1 MPSSTDRSRAPLQI
15 KRRSVNRCA
24 TVWRGP
30 YWIDVRSPHFRGRS
44 GPRWALFTVPP
55 YDVSKIDPVHDMVL
69 LVRSGHQLLHLDTD
83 EEERVSTLL
92 LHVADRLG
100 QPLFTWTRVRGLGR
114 VDLPGAVYDTDDPA
128 KAFRHVAASDLPGL
142 YHFRD
147 LAPHLEQD
155 VMLAA
160 QMKEAAEKLR
170 RVGGAILVTGQSVP
184 FPDSVDRMV
193 TVVTMPSPTSGEY
206 IDLLSQIV
214 RDVTKQQ
221 RVDMTLTNAE
231 IKLLVRHLS
240 GLTLMESEKILTKAI
255 IEDGKLAVDDIRHVI
270 EAKAAIVEKDGLLE
284 YYPVEAALA
293 NIADLRSLKAWLAKR
308 KAVIAQPAR
317 AEEFGLS
324 FPRGMLLLGVPG
336 CGKSLCAKAV
346 AAEWQ
351 MPLLKLDPS
360 NLYNKYIGESERN
373 FKRAM
378 RTAEQIAPV
387 VLWIDELEK
396 AFASGGG
403 EDGGVSQRILGSFLT
418 WMQDRTRDVFVVAT
432 ANDISRLPAEFLR
445 KGRFDEIFFVDLPD
459 AATRAEI
466 FRIHLDNRGKTSA
479 SFDLEALG
487 TATPGFSGSEIEEV
501 VVSSLY
507 SAFSAVGAIT
517 TESLLKEAAGTV
529 PLSVTRAEYV
539 DELRAWARERARPAN

>member
-1 MPSSTDRSRAPLQI
+1 
-15 KRRSVNRCA
+15 
-24 TVWRGP
+24 
-30 YWIDVRSPHFRGRS
+30 
-44 GPRWALFTVPP
+44 
-55 YDVSKIDPVHDMVL
+55 MVL
-69 LVRSGHQLLHLDTD
+69 LVRSGHQLLHVETD

-92 LHVADRLG
+92 LHVADRLR
-100 QPLFTWTRVRGLGR
+100 QPLFTWTRVRGLSR
-114 VDLPGAVYDTDDPA
+114 EDLRGAVYNTDQPA
-128 KAFRHVAASDLPGL
+128 KAFQHVAASDQPGL

-147 LAPHLEQD
+147 LAPHLGQD
-155 VMLAA
+155 VMVGA

-170 RVGGAILVTGQSVP
+170 NVGGAILVTGQSVP
-184 FPDSVDRMV
+184 FPDSVERMV
-193 TVVTMPSPTSGEY
+193 TVVTMPSPTAGDY

-214 RDVTKQQ
+214 RDVTKRQH
-221 RVDMTLTNAE
+221 VEMALTNDE

-240 GLTLMESEKILTKAI
+240 GLSLMESGKILTKAI
-255 IEDGKLAVDDIRHVI
+255 IEDGKLTVEDIRYVI

-284 YYPVEAALA
+284 YYPVEATLG

-308 KAVIAQPAR
+308 KAVVAQPAR

-418 WMQDRTRDVFVVAT
+418 WMQDRTGDVFVVAT

-459 AATRAEI
+459 AATRGEI
-466 FRIHLDNRGKTSA
+466 FQIHLENRGQTSG
-479 SFDLEALG
+479 SFDLEALSA
-487 TATPGFSGSEIEEV
+487 ATSGFSGSEIEEV

-507 SAFSAVGAIT
+507 SAFSDAGAIT
-517 TESLLKEAAGTV
+517 TESLLKEAGRTV

-539 DELRAWARERARPAN
+539 DELRGWARERARPAN

>member
-1 MPSSTDRSRAPLQI
+1 M
-15 KRRSVNRCA
+15 
-24 TVWRGP
+24 
-30 YWIDVRSPHFRGRS
+30 
-44 GPRWALFTVPP
+44 
-55 YDVSKIDPVHDMVL
+55 SKIDPVHDVVL

-92 LHVADRLG
+92 LHVADRLD
-100 QPLFTWTRVRGLGR
+100 QPLFTWTRIRGLGR
-114 VDLPGAVYDTDDPA
+114 VDLPGTVYDTDHPA
-128 KAFRHVAASDLPGL
+128 KAFRHVAASDQPGL

-147 LAPHLEQD
+147 LGPHLDQD
-155 VMLAA
+155 AMLAA
-160 QMKEAAEKLR
+160 QMKEAAVKLR
-170 RVGGAILVTGQSVP
+170 SVGGAILVTGQSVP

-193 TVVTMPSPTSGEY
+193 TVVTMPSPTPEDY

-214 RDVTKQQ
+214 RDVTK
-221 RVDMTLTNAE
+221 RRHVDMTLTNDE
-231 IKLLVRHLS
+231 IKLLVRHLA

-284 YYPVEAALA
+284 YYPVEAALT
-293 NIADLRSLKAWLAKR
+293 NIADLGSLKAWLAKR
-308 KAVIAQPAR
+308 KAVVTQPGR
-317 AEEFGLS
+317 AEEFGLD

-336 CGKSLCAKAV
+336 CGKSLSAKAV

-351 MPLLKLDPS
+351 MPLLRLDPS

-396 AFASGGG
+396 AFAAGGS

-418 WMQDRTRDVFVVAT
+418 WMQDRTGDVFVVAT

-459 AATRAEI
+459 TATRAEI
-466 FRIHLDNRGKTSA
+466 FRIHLENRGKNSA
-479 SFDLEALG
+479 SFDLEALSG
-487 TATPGFSGSEIEEV
+487 ATSGFSGSEIEEV

-507 SAFSAVGAIT
+507 SAFSAGGAIT
-517 TESLLKEAAGTV
+517 TESLLKEASGTV
-529 PLSVTRAEYV
+529 PLSVSRAEHV
-539 DELRAWARERARPAN
+539 DELREWAMKRARPAN